1 MESQATNKIKVMK
14 QQHLALLIML
24 LAFCNVSSQY
34 SNGVSGLIGYSN
46 NGYSAAGNFH
56 YYPDKNIG
64 QYFEIGGYVG
74 FLEERQT
81 GYDIPIEVY
90 TLNVGY
96 FTNISFVSNYSKSFL
111 FSIGVG
117 GVIGKES
124 IDLSEI
130 QLQEREFITTKRGTV
145 YGGYGAAEADIK
157 ITNYLSAIAR
167 YTHFYHP
174 DSEIGKNKFM
184 IGLGLAFKF

>member
-1 MESQATNKIKVMK
+1 MK
-14 QQHLALLIML
+14 QQHIILLIML
-24 LAFCNVSSQY
+24 LAFCTVSGQY
-34 SNGVSGLIGYSN
+34 SNEVSGLIGYSN

-64 QYFEIGGYVG
+64 RYFEIGGYAG
-74 FLEERQT
+74 FLEEKQT

-96 FTNISFVSNYSKSFL
+96 FTNIPLISNYSKSFL
-111 FSIGVG
+111 FSVGVG
-117 GVIGKES
+117 GVIGNES
-124 IDLSEI
+124 IDFSEI
-130 QLQEREFITTKRGTV
+130 QLQEREFITTKGGAI
-145 YGGYGAAEADIK
+145 YGGYGAAEADVK
-157 ITNYLSAIAR
+157 ITNHLSAIAR

-174 DSEIGKNKFM
+174 ESEIGKNKFM